1 MKPQDHT
8 DLGGAQEAFLTTH
21 WSLVD
26 GIGAGDK
33 DRDST
38 LIEVLLKRYWKPVY
52 CYLRRKGYGNEQ
64 AKDLTQGFFHEVVL
78 GRDLFEK
85 ADRTKGRFRSFLL
98 IALKRFLATAH
109 DAENAQKRIPK
120 EKLVSLDT
128 VVSTDFRQA
137 ASDFTPE
144 ESFDYAW
151 VSALLERILA
161 EVEARCCDDSKTIY
175 WQVFREKVLAP
186 IMEGAESPSLEEI
199 CQKYDIET
207 SRVASNMIVTV
218 KRRFQSIL
226 RQRLRETVVSDDEV
240 EDELEHISQFLPRLA
255 QPGR

>member
-1 MKPQDHT
+1 
-8 DLGGAQEAFLTTH
+8 
-21 WSLVD
+21 
-26 GIGAGDK
+26 
-33 DRDST
+33 
-38 LIEVLLKRYWKPVY
+38 
-52 CYLRRKGYGNEQ
+52 
-64 AKDLTQGFFHEVVL
+64 VL

-128 VVSTDFRQA
+128 VASTDFRQA

-161 EVEARCCDDSKTIY
+161 EVEARCYDDSKAVY